1 MQQGAGD
8 QQPASHAPAELVDL
22 GVAAIAQ
29 VGDLQRAVDRRPS
42 LASRHAVEVR
52 EHEQVLLDCQR
63 HVEVVELGHHPH
75 LRARLL
81 RVLGQPEAEHL
92 QLTLVGDHLG
102 GERLHRGRLAGAVR
116 PQEANALPVWNVQ
129 VEAVDGGDR
138 PEPLHEP
145 SQHHRGRRL
154 SLI

>member
-1 MQQGAGD
+1 MVQQGAGD

-52 EHEQVLLDCQR
+52 EHEQVLLDGQR
-63 HVEVVELGHHPH
+63 DVEVVELRHHPH

-81 RVLGQPEAEHL
+81 RVLGQPEPSTSSSPSSAITWAVSAFIVVDL
-92 QLTLVGDHLG
+92 PAPLG
-102 GERLHRGRLAGAVR
+102 PRR
-116 PQEANALPVWNVQ
+116 PTHFP
-129 VEAVDGGDR
+129 
-138 PEPLHEP
+138 
-145 SQHHRGRRL
+145 
-154 SLI
+154 